1 MTADDENLEEEALN
15 VCQTI
20 ETEIQYI
27 LAPLAIY
34 LAFLKRRFFSLRK
47 AALFL
52 NSTEIFE
59 CSSSNIPKTFYV
71 SLLQKNF
78 QFSLAVVCAKIFDC

>member
-27 LAPLAIY
+27 LAPLAIP
-34 LAFLKRRFFSLRK
+34 LTFLKKRFLS
-47 AALFL
+47 
-52 NSTEIFE
+52 
-59 CSSSNIPKTFYV
+59 V
-71 SLLQKNF
+71 
-78 QFSLAVVCAKIFDC
+78 